1 MAIGSISNINVAG
14 HAHARE
20 TVAPAPAGQPQPEV
34 LPQVSRHLLNSV
46 FQSLSNDDIR
56 LALED
61 GIVPIAWLPYHVF
74 YAQKEG
80 SSALAPGHVVGRIE
94 PAIFDQA
101 VEQIFARRLAK
112 RATLGLAKSMPLL
125 SAHRRFTNPQAFCL
139 FLLTLS
145 LIASVIFLPHDFS
158 HHLFG
163 ITFSIFFSTMIWLRL
178 LALHE
183 PPARQRQD
191 PERDDSKLPI
201 YTVLVPL
208 FREVSVLPQILAAL
222 DNLNYPATKLDI
234 KLIIEEND
242 KAMRYAMA
250 KQNLASHFQV
260 LMVPTG
266 RIQTKPR
273 ALNYALNFARGSLV
287 TIYDAEDIPEPMQL
301 RMAAKAF
308 GALPENYACL
318 QAELSFYNPNENW
331 LTRQFTTEY
340 ATLFKLILPALSANQ
355 LPIPLGGTSNH
366 FRKSILQTV
375 GGWDAHNVTE
385 DADLGFRL
393 ARLGYQSSM
402 LNSTTFEEANTTIAN
417 WLHQRA
423 RWFKGFLQTW
433 LVHMRQPI
441 VLINEIGFAGFMT
454 MQAAVLGVVLS
465 AAIYPIFMG
474 TTIFHIGAALWSTE
488 VMTWSWDNIAQG
500 IYIGLFG
507 VGSAVMIYSGA
518 EALRRKHLFG
528 WWATLA
534 TMPLYWLL
542 ASIAAWLSFWQ
553 LATNPFHWNKTRHGL
568 SRLVL
573 RPKPKT
579 SISN

>member
-1 MAIGSISNINVAG
+1 MEGQAPARDEVVPAQVSQP
-14 HAHARE
+14 ARE
-20 TVAPAPAGQPQPEV
+20 S
-34 LPQVSRHLLNSV
+34 LPLVSRRLLNSV
-46 FQSLSNDDIR
+46 FQSLSSEDTS

-61 GIVPIAWLPYHVF
+61 GIVPIAWLPYQVF

-80 SSALAPGHVVGRIE
+80 SPALAPGPVVGRIT
-94 PAIFDQA
+94 PAIFDEA
-101 VEQIFARRLAK
+101 VEQIFARRLAR
-112 RATLGLAKSMPLL
+112 RAALGLAKSMPLL
-125 SAHRRFTNPQAFCL
+125 SAHHRFTGMQAISL
-139 FLLTLS
+139 FLLSLC
-145 LIASVIFLPHDFS
+145 LIAGVVLLPHTFS
-158 HHLFG
+158 HHFFG
-163 ITFSIFFSTMIWLRL
+163 ISFSVFFSTMIWLRL
-178 LALHE
+178 LALSE
-183 PPARQRQD
+183 PYVRQRQE
-191 PERDDSKLPI
+191 PERDDSKVPI

-208 FREVSVLPQILAAL
+208 FRETAVLPQIVAAL
-222 DNLNYPATKLDI
+222 CSLNYPTAKLDI
-234 KLIIEEND
+234 KLIIEEKD
-242 KAMRYAMA
+242 GAMRRAMA
-250 KQNLASHFQV
+250 QQLLPKHFQV
-260 LMVPTG
+260 LVVPAG

-301 RMAAKAF
+301 RMAVKAF

-355 LPIPLGGTSNH
+355 MPIPLGGTSNH
-366 FRKSILQTV
+366 FRKNILQSI

-393 ARLGYQSSM
+393 SRLGYQSGM
-402 LNSTTFEEANTTIAN
+402 LNSTTFEEATTKIPN
-417 WLHQRA
+417 WVHQRA

-454 MQAAVLGVVLS
+454 MQATILGVVLS
-465 AAIYPIFMG
+465 AAIYPIFLG
-474 TTIFHIGAALWSTE
+474 TTIFDIGAALWGGQPI
-488 VMTWSWDNIAQG
+488 TWSWDNIVGG
-500 IYIGLFG
+500 IYIALFC

-528 WWATLA
+528 WGTTLA

-542 ASIAAWLSFWQ
+542 ASIAAWLSVWQ
-553 LATNPFHWNKTRHGL
+553 LATNPFYWNKTRHGL
-568 SRLVL
+568 SSLVL
-573 RPKPKT
+573 RPKAKT
-579 SISN
+579 PIST

>member
-1 MAIGSISNINVAG
+1 MPAQASQP
-14 HAHARE
+14 ARE
-20 TVAPAPAGQPQPEV
+20 S
-34 LPQVSRHLLNSV
+34 LPLVSPRLLNSV
-46 FQSLSNDDIR
+46 FQSLSGDDIG
-56 LALED
+56 LALAN

-74 YAQKEG
+74 YARKEG
-80 SSALAPGHVVGRIE
+80 SLAPAPGPIVGSIK
-94 PAIFDQA
+94 PAIFDEA
-101 VEQIFARRLAK
+101 VEQIFAWRLAR
-112 RATLGLAKSMPLL
+112 RAALGLARSMPLL
-125 SAHRRFTNPQAFCL
+125 SAHYRITGPQAFAL
-139 FLLTLS
+139 LLLTIG
-145 LIASVIFLPHDFS
+145 LIAGVVFLPSGFS
-158 HHLFG
+158 HHVFG
-163 ITFSIFFSTMIWLRL
+163 ISFSIFFSTMIWLRL
-178 LALHE
+178 LALNE
-183 PPARQRQD
+183 PYTDQRQE
-191 PERDDSKLPI
+191 PERDDNKLPI
-201 YTVLVPL
+201 YSVLVPM
-208 FREVSVLPQILAAL
+208 FRETAVLPQIVAAL
-222 DNLNYPATKLDI
+222 CSLNYPTTKLDI
-234 KLIIEEND
+234 KLIIEEKD
-242 KAMRYAMA
+242 KAMQRAMA
-250 KQNLASHFQV
+250 EQHLQPHFQV
-260 LMVPTG
+260 LVVPAG

-308 GALPENYACL
+308 DALPENYACL
-318 QAELSFYNPNENW
+318 QAELSFYNPIENW

-340 ATLFKLILPALSANQ
+340 ATLFKLILPALSANHM
-355 LPIPLGGTSNH
+355 PIPLGGTSNH
-366 FRKSILQTV
+366 FRKAILQLV

-393 ARLGYQSSM
+393 SRLGYQSGV
-402 LNSTTFEEANTTIAN
+402 LNSTTFEEANTKIAN

-465 AAIYPIFMG
+465 AALYPIFLG
-474 TTIFHIGAALWSTE
+474 TTIFTIGADLWSASPI
-488 VMTWSWDNIAQG
+488 TWSWDNIAKG
-500 IYIGLFG
+500 IYVGLFC

-528 WWATLA
+528 WWTTLA

-553 LATNPFHWNKTRHGL
+553 LATNPFHWNKTHHRL
-568 SRLVL
+568 SSFVL

>member
-1 MAIGSISNINVAG
+1 MTIATITNISMAHQV
-14 HAHARE
+14 HARE
-20 TVAPAPAGQPQPEV
+20 QVAPAPASQPVNES
-34 LPQVSRHLLNSV
+34 LPLVSRHLLNSV
-46 FQSLSNDDIR
+46 FQSLSGEDTS

-61 GIVPIAWLPYHVF
+61 GIVPIAWLPYQVF

-80 SSALAPGHVVGRIE
+80 SPALAPGPVVGRIA
-94 PAIFDQA
+94 PAIFDEA
-101 VEQIFARRLAK
+101 VERIFARRLAR
-112 RATLGLAKSMPLL
+112 RAALGLAKSMPLL
-125 SAHRRFTNPQAFCL
+125 SAHHRFTGMQAISL
-139 FLLTLS
+139 FLLSLC
-145 LIASVIFLPHDFS
+145 LIAGVVLLPHTFS
-158 HHLFG
+158 HHFFG
-163 ITFSIFFSTMIWLRL
+163 VSFSVFFSTMIWLRL
-178 LALHE
+178 LALSE
-183 PPARQRQD
+183 PYVRRRQE

-208 FREVSVLPQILAAL
+208 FRETAVLPQIVAAL
-222 DNLNYPATKLDI
+222 CSLNYPTAKLDI
-234 KLIIEEND
+234 KLIIEEKD
-242 KAMRYAMA
+242 GAMRRATA
-250 KQNLASHFQV
+250 QQLLPKHFQV
-260 LMVPTG
+260 LVVPAG

-355 LPIPLGGTSNH
+355 MPIPLGGTSNH
-366 FRKSILQTV
+366 FRKKILQSI

-393 ARLGYQSSM
+393 SRLGYQSGM
-402 LNSTTFEEANTTIAN
+402 LNSTTFEEATTQIPN
-417 WLHQRA
+417 WVHQRA

-454 MQAAVLGVVLS
+454 MQATILGVVLS
-465 AAIYPIFMG
+465 AAIYPIFLG
-474 TTIFHIGAALWSTE
+474 TTIFDIGAALWGGQPII
-488 VMTWSWDNIAQG
+488 WSWDNILGG
-500 IYIGLFG
+500 IYIALFC

-518 EALRRKHLFG
+518 EALQRKHLFG
-528 WWATLA
+528 WGTTLA

-542 ASIAAWLSFWQ
+542 ASIAAWLSVWQ
-553 LATNPFHWNKTRHGL
+553 LATNPFYWNKTRHGL
-568 SRLVL
+568 SSLVL
-573 RPKPKT
+573 RPKAKMP
-579 SISN
+579 IST